1 MLAEKAETS
10 YNVLNIK
17 GLEDVSKDYIE
28 ITRLVER
35 LHRRFLDVLRAE
47 LNRLGVQEIN
57 GVQALLLA
65 NIGNEKIA
73 IRDLVE
79 RGYYQGSNV
88 SYNIKKLTDMGY
100 LLQERSTHDRR
111 SVSVELT
118 DKAKDVVKSI
128 QDLELHNAKVFGDAT
143 GAVEEVEN
151 TIKTLQRLERT
162 WTDYIHYGR

>member
-47 LNRLGVQEIN
+47 LNRLGVREIN

-65 NIGNEKIA
+65 NIGDEKIA

-118 DKAKDVVKSI
+118 DKAKQVVQSI
-128 QDLELHNAKVFGDAT
+128 QELELHNAKVFGDAT
-143 GAVEEVEN
+143 ATAEEVEQ
-151 TIKTLQRLERT
+151 TINTLQRLERT